1 MDPIGDGR
9 FGAKD
14 DCREMEDLGVPGL
27 SPRRDVVDDFLPNAG
42 EEDRCKLIV
51 LELRRKELGGKPGEE
66 GINRGSG

>member
-1 MDPIGDGR
+1 
-9 FGAKD
+9 
-14 DCREMEDLGVPGL
+14 MEDLGVPGL